1 MAELYWL
8 QRPIAHRGLHD
19 QAKGIVE
26 NSAAAVSAAMGKG
39 FAIEVDLQCAAGHM
53 PIVFHDDTLDR
64 LTLETGPVAA
74 RTADA
79 LADIPLRNSADRIL
93 SLPALLALVDGYVP
107 LVLEVKSTWKRDG
120 KFEANVARMLAAYK
134 GPVAVMSFD
143 PYCLAA
149 FRAVAPDLPRGLV
162 AERFDMKHWP
172 RLKLWQRVAMRN
184 LLSSAIARPN
194 FIAYDIEALPA
205 LAPLI
210 ARFLFGLPLLTWTVR
225 TNQQRERAL
234 RYADAMI
241 FEGIVP

>member
-1 MAELYWL
+1 L

-19 QAKGIVE
+19 AAKGIVE

-39 FAIEVDLQCAAGHM
+39 LAIEVDLQCAADDM

-64 LTLETGPVAA
+64 LTLESGPVAA
-74 RTADA
+74 RTAEA
-79 LADIPLRNSADRIL
+79 LSNIPLRNSADRIF
-93 SLPALLALVDGYVP
+93 SLPALLALVNGYVP
-107 LVLEVKSTWKRDG
+107 LVLEVKSTWTREG
-120 KFEANVARMLAAYK
+120 KFEANIAQMLAAYK

-143 PYCLAA
+143 PYSLAS
-149 FRAVAPDLPRGLV
+149 FREVAPQLPRGLV
-162 AERFDMKHWP
+162 ADRFDDVEYWP
-172 RLKLWQRVAMRN
+172 RLKLWQRLALRN

-205 LAPLI
+205 VAPLV
-210 ARFLFGLPLLTWTVR
+210 ARLVFGLPLLTWTVR
-225 TNQQRERAL
+225 TDEERERAL